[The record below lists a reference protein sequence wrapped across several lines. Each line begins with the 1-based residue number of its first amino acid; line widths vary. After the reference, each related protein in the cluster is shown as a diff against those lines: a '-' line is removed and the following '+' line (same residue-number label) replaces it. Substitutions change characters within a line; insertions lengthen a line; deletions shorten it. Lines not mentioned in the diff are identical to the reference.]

1 MATVELLTERM
12 VAGGDAIAREPS
24 GRVVFVTGALPGERV
39 RARLTE
45 EKADFARAVLVDVLA
60 PADARRPPPCPYVS
74 AGCGG
79 CGWQHVTEAEQVRL
93 KMAIVREALT
103 RTGRLVNPR
112 VVAGPALAPV
122 GFRTTLRLGVDAEGQ
137 AGFRARRSH
146 DLVPVDDCMVAHP
159 LLAELLDGHRYP
171 GASEVTLR
179 CGARTGERLAVVAPS
194 AAAAHVV
201 LPADV
206 ATGQKARYHE
216 EVAGQRF
223 RVSARS
229 FFQSRADGA
238 EVLVSLVREAAGD
251 LLDDGVLVD
260 AYAGVGLFGATL
272 RPEGDL
278 VAVESSA
285 SACADARR
293 NLARHTATVVHL
305 DVARWRPVPANL
317 VVADPARAGLGK
329 PAAAVLAATG
339 APRIVLVSCDPVAL
353 ARDARLLDGHGYD
366 HVESVVVDLFP
377 QSPHI
382 EVVTRLDRR

>member
-45 EKADFARAVLVDVLA
+45 EKADFARAALVEVVA
-60 PADARRPPPCPYVS
+60 AADARRTPPCPYVS

-79 CGWQHVTEAEQVRL
+79 CGWQHVTEHEQVRL
-93 KMAIVREALT
+93 KVAIVREALT

-112 VVAGPALAPV
+112 VVVGPALDPA
-122 GFRTTLRLGVDAEGQ
+122 GFRTTLRLGVDAGGR

-146 DLVPVDDCMVAHP
+146 DLVPIDDCMVAHP
-159 LLAELLDGHRYP
+159 LLAELLDGRRYP

-206 ATGQKARYHE
+206 VTGPKARYHE

-238 EVLVSLVREAAGD
+238 EILVSLVRDAAGD
-251 LLDDGVLVD
+251 LLGDGLLVD

-272 RPEGDL
+272 RPGGDL

-293 NLARHTATVVHL
+293 NLARRPAMIVHV
-305 DVARWRPVPANL
+305 DVARWRPVPASV

-329 PAAAVLAATG
+329 LAAAVLAATG

-353 ARDARLLDGHGYD
+353 ARDARLLDGHGYG

-377 QSPHI
+377 QSPHV
-382 EVVTRLDRR
+382 EVVTRFDQR

>member
-45 EKADFARAVLVDVLA
+45 EKADFARAALVEVVA
-60 PADARRPPPCPYVS
+60 AADARRTPPCPYVS

-79 CGWQHVTEAEQVRL
+79 CGWQHVTEHEQVRL
-93 KMAIVREALT
+93 KVAIVREALT

-112 VVAGPALAPV
+112 VVVGPALDPA
-122 GFRTTLRLGVDAEGQ
+122 GFRTTLRLGVDAGGR

-146 DLVPVDDCMVAHP
+146 DLVPIDDCMVAHP
-159 LLAELLDGHRYP
+159 LLAELLDGRRYP

-206 ATGQKARYHE
+206 VTGPKARYHE

-238 EVLVSLVREAAGD
+238 EILVSLVRDAAGD
-251 LLDDGVLVD
+251 LLGDGLLVD

-272 RPEGDL
+272 RPGGDL

-293 NLARHTATVVHL
+293 NLARRPATIVHV
-305 DVARWRPVPANL
+305 DVARWRPVPASV

-329 PAAAVLAATG
+329 LAAAVLAATG

-353 ARDARLLDGHGYD
+353 ARDARLLDGHGYG

-377 QSPHI
+377 QSPHV
-382 EVVTRLDRR
+382 EVVTRFDQR